1 VTGRD
6 LAAEPAPDGAATPA
20 ATPAT
25 TPATTP
31 AGPPAAV
38 PAATWAGIDW
48 AAVRTVMRKDLT
60 AVRRSKAIVLP
71 MILVPLVLIVLLPI
85 SLGLLARSAPTL
97 QVSDALGSP
106 FVEDLTRPV
115 LDLPE
120 RERLVVLVLG
130 YLLSPLLLVIP
141 LMVSAVLAADA
152 FAGEKERRTLESLLH
167 LPIADRDL
175 FVAKVLGAFVPAVVI
190 SWASALLYAVLS
202 NVIAWSAA
210 DGPILPFWQWA
221 LMVIWL
227 APAVALLALGL
238 LVVVSSRAKTTQEAN
253 QLGGAVILPLIF
265 LAAAQASALLLT
277 PWPAVV
283 VVGAVVWAAGLGLV
297 AINAG
302 RFTRDRLA
310 SRA

>member
-1 VTGRD
+1 MTDHG
-6 LAAEPAPDGAATPA
+6 APDTAPRTAHPR
-20 ATPAT
+20 
-25 TPATTP
+25 
-31 AGPPAAV
+31 
-38 PAATWAGIDW
+38 AGIDW
-48 AAVRTVMRKDLT
+48 TSVGTVLRKDLT

-71 MILVPLVLIVLLPI
+71 MILVPLLLIVLLPV
-85 SLGLLARSAPTL
+85 SLGLLARSAPTA
-97 QVSDALGSP
+97 QVSDALSSP
-106 FVEDLTRPV
+106 IVEDLTQPV

-167 LPIADRDL
+167 LPITDRDL
-175 FVAKVLGAFVPAVVI
+175 FLAKVLSAFVPAVVI
-190 SWASALLYAVLS
+190 SWVSAVLYAVLS
-202 NVIAWSAA
+202 NAVSWSVA
-210 DGPILPFWQWA
+210 DGPILPFSQWTI
-221 LMVIWL
+221 MVLWL
-227 APAVALLALGL
+227 APALALLALGL
-238 LVVVSSRAKTTQEAN
+238 LVVVSSRARTTQEAN

-277 PWPAVV
+277 PWPTVV
-283 VVGAVVWAAGLGLV
+283 AVGAAVWAAGIALV
-297 AINAG
+297 AVNAT